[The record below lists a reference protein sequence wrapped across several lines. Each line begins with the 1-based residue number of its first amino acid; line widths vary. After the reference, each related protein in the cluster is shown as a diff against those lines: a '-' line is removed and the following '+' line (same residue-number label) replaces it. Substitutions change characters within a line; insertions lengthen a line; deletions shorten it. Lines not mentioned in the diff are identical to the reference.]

1 MPETCYTPAEL
12 EECHKAYLECALWSS
27 IVRCADA
34 ETGDTEL
41 NGDAPGLELSADFEE
56 AFYDDLDDFLSTAR
70 VAYLIGRGES
80 IWKPGQVGH
89 DFWLTRN
96 GHGAGFWDRSTYG
109 FFDRIG
115 RELTQLCKPYGEVD
129 IYLDDDGHL
138 AHDA

>member
-12 EECHKAYLECALWSS
+12 EECHRAYLACARWSS
-27 IVRCADA
+27 AIAWTEDGEERSIQCDDSGLVLAD
-34 ETGDTEL
+34 
-41 NGDAPGLELSADFEE
+41 DFEE

-70 VAYLIGRGES
+70 VAHLIGLGET

-96 GHGAGFWDRSTYG
+96 GHGAGFWDRAVYG
-109 FFDRIG
+109 RLRRIG
-115 RELTQLCKPYGEVD
+115 EELTDLCKPYGTVGL
-129 IYLDDDGHL
+129 YVDDDGYL